1 MRYILISLALFLSAL
16 PIGAETLPELKTR
29 IKAANPKI
37 FAVGE
42 DSHGT
47 FMPGVFGKA
56 GEDLEG
62 KDIYFVKL
70 VWLIVENGSVKKDS
84 GDVLV
89 ENLSGQ
95 NELVIGWL
103 GDVPASTKPPAADA
117 YITGRTSEAANQ
129 PKRPFTKAEVETFCN
144 TQWKAT
150 SGNAAARDVIEF
162 SVENVTPNS
171 VKVRGL
177 FHVVATNNRLRLTYL
192 ISLVDANGATTGSNV
207 KFEKVIE

>member
-16 PIGAETLPELKTR
+16 PIGAETLPQLKTR

-117 YITGRTSEAANQ
+117 YITGRNT
-129 PKRPFTKAEVETFCN
+129 PFTKAQVESFCN

-177 FHVVATNNRLRLTYL
+177 FHDVATNNRARLTYL